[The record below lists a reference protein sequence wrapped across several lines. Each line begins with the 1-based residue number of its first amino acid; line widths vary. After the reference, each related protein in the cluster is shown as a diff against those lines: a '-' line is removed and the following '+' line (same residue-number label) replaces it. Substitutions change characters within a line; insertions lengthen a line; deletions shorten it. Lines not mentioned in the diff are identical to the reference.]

1 MEDIEP
7 AGESVD
13 ARHQAGERTRRQLV
27 VTAQQM
33 IAEVGED
40 AIRLRDL
47 TSRAGVNVG
56 AVNYHFGS
64 VQALLTVATTE
75 AVERIID
82 AQVRELDALPTQSTM
97 HEIAAAY
104 FRPMIQMLV
113 GPSSSERAYVRVLA
127 RVTTDPPA
135 ALQAWSEEVTGRAQY
150 ALISRLRWVL
160 PDIADEVLRFRATC
174 VGGVLVL
181 LSAVALQPYI
191 EGRTPGD
198 LETLLVPIVAG
209 ALAGG

>member
-1 MEDIEP
+1 MIEP
-7 AGESVD
+7 VGESVD
-13 ARHQAGERTRRQLV
+13 ARYLAGERTRRQLV

-33 IAEVGED
+33 IAEHGED

-47 TSRAGVNVG
+47 TARAGVNVG

-64 VQALLTVATTE
+64 VRALLTEATTD
-75 AVERIID
+75 AVERIVD
-82 AQVRELDALPTQSTM
+82 AQVRELDALPAQSTM

-104 FRPMIQMLV
+104 FRPMIHMLA

-135 ALQAWSEEVTGRAQY
+135 ALQAWADEVTGRAQH
-150 ALISRLRWVL
+150 ALIGRLRRVL
-160 PDIADEVLRFRATC
+160 PDITDDVLRFRATC

-191 EGRTPGD
+191 KGRTHED
-198 LETLLVPIVAG
+198 LETLLVPVVAG
-209 ALAGG
+209 ALTGG